1 MGGAY
6 HGAVIGEMQVFSR
19 FLPVRS
25 TFNRKGCS
33 FLHPFLFVRLIKA
46 RNCLRPQDIKK
57 DTTIS
62 FSISSTISIPL
73 GISQQI
79 EKCEGRDADQLFAIW
94 GMM

>member
-6 HGAVIGEMQVFSR
+6 YGAVIGEMQVFSR

-33 FLHPFLFVRLIKA
+33 FLHPFLFVSLIKA
-46 RNCLRPQDIKK
+46 RNCRDRRTLKR
-57 DTTIS
+57 DTTIL
-62 FSISSTISIPL
+62 FSISSAVSIPL
-73 GISQQI
+73 RVSQQI
-79 EKCEGRDADQLFAIW
+79 EKCEGRDADQLFSLW